1 MTLDGFMMAHGSA
14 LILPLAAIEGPVVT
28 ILTGI
33 LSARGYFHWY
43 WALCLLVCADLIG
56 DSAHYWVGRTGGTA
70 ISDLGRL
77 PWCAQRCWP
86 LVAGG
91 LTHNAT
97 KMLLIGKWTHSIGGL
112 VLIGSGALRLPL
124 ARFILVNLFASMPKS
139 AVLLGFGYFASD
151 YYPLFERHFIEGT
164 IALCALG
171 GAAVS
176 CSSGEQTASMPGV
189 SADEGRHVHRL
200 LLS

>member
-70 ISDLGRL
+70 ISGLGRHL
-77 PWCAQRCWP
+77 GVPNVVGPWLQEA
-86 LVAGG
+86 
-91 LTHNAT
+91 LTHNT
-97 KMLLIGKWTHSIGGL
+97 IKMLLIGKWTHSIGGL

-164 IALCALG
+164 IALCVLG
-171 GAAVS
+171 GAV
-176 CSSGEQTASMPGV
+176 TF
-189 SADEGRHVHRL
+189 L
-200 LLS
+200 LLWRADCICAGRIGR